1 MRTDYEHPSYC
12 SSTCVHSKRPY
23 SKQLLLRGVWERELF
38 RDLKSAAGS
47 ILKGEPAYVTLP
59 NNVNPDTRQTEWD
72 IQVVQF

>member
-1 MRTDYEHPSYC
+1 M
-12 SSTCVHSKRPY
+12 STLVIVRVPAYILKGPTVNNSFC
-23 SKQLLLRGVWERELF
+23 GEVWERELF